1 MTSCNGL
8 ELNKLE
14 ARKQELVEGLQNA
27 QNDLVKAQ
35 DNLKALSGALQQVNL
50 FLADLEKEQSE
61 QTYNDE
67 KIEDAAQE
75 GETNGW

>member
-1 MTSCNGL
+1 MSISK
-8 ELNKLE
+8 EILE
-14 ARKQELVEGLQNA
+14 ARKKELTEGLQKGNTE
-27 QNDLVKAQ
+27 LIKAQ

-67 KIEDAAQE
+67 KIEDVAQE

>member
-1 MTSCNGL
+1 MSISK
-8 ELNKLE
+8 EKLE
-14 ARKQELVEGLQNA
+14 ARQLELTEGIQKGQEALA
-27 QNDLVKAQ
+27 KAQ

-67 KIEDAAQE
+67 KIEDVAQK
-75 GETNGW
+75 GETNG

>member
-1 MTSCNGL
+1 MSISK
-8 ELNKLE
+8 EKLE
-14 ARKQELVEGLQNA
+14 ARREELTEGLQKGNT
-27 QNDLVKAQ
+27 DLIKAQ

-50 FLADLEKEQSE
+50 FLAELEKEQSE

-67 KIEDAAQE
+67 KIEDVAQE

>member
-1 MTSCNGL
+1 MSISK
-8 ELNKLE
+8 EKLE
-14 ARKQELVEGLQNA
+14 ARKAELTEGLQNS
-27 QNDLVKAQ
+27 NNELIKAQ

-50 FLADLEKEQSE
+50 FLAELEKEQSE

-67 KIEDAAQE
+67 KIEDVAQE